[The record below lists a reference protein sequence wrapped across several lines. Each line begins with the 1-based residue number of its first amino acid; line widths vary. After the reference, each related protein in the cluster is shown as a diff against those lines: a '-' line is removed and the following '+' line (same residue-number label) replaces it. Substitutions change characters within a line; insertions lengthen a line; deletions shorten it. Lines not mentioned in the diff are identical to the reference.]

1 MATNSE
7 KAGFV
12 RSLALED
19 YRTLGDHQQAISY
32 LLNALVVNMH
42 SLSDFRL
49 RIPWRYGDQPW
60 FRSLEKILWSVYDSE
75 FGNFDLLE
83 TNYWRHS
90 NVHFRLQ
97 TLYCDKDLNLS
108 RIMSFLES

>member
-1 MATNSE
+1 
-7 KAGFV
+7 
-12 RSLALED
+12 
-19 YRTLGDHQQAISY
+19 
-32 LLNALVVNMH
+32 MH

-83 TNYWRHS
+83 TNYWRHN

-108 RIMSFLES
+108 RIMRSQTELQILGICYDDDEDRFLGTLKRLHNAQLHIPAVVTLEYD